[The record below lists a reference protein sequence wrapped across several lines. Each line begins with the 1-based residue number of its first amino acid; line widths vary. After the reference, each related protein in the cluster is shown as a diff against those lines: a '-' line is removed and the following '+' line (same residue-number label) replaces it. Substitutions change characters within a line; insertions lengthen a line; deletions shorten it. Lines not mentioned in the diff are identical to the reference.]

1 MGIYYPFLGG
11 GRTCNQ
17 ITTPLVYDESLSVEQ
32 QIACLFGK
40 IANIDSDFVTTVE
53 FDDFKSQIHAEQVAQ
68 TEQLEGYTDSE
79 IAKLDKELRDL
90 IAGSQVGLLIW
101 NVTVGR
107 YTGNVRAMRDF
118 FNDVTVHAIT
128 VAGGSENGQ
137 HMLECGAAYAPL
149 ILEQGQ
155 WYRMF
160 SSMFLHFGAPHLINN
175 MLVLFVLGQRL
186 EPVTGKI
193 KFFLIYIFGGLGG
206 NMLSLFFDMYAG
218 NASLSAGAS
227 GAVFA
232 VMGGM
237 IYVIIR
243 HRGRVADL
251 TVRQML
257 IMAAFSLYFGF
268 ASEGVDNVA
277 HIGGLL
283 SGFLIAVIL
292 YHPRK
297 IWKTVP

>member
-1 MGIYYPFLGG
+1 MEEIKKEPVTVLLILINTLIFL
-11 GRTCNQ
+11 
-17 ITTPLVYDESLSVEQ
+17 V
-32 QIACLFGK
+32 
-40 IANIDSDFVTTVE
+40 VE
-53 FDDFKSQIHAEQVAQ
+53 F
-68 TEQLEGYTDSE
+68 T
-79 IAKLDKELRDL
+79 
-90 IAGSQVGLLIW
+90 
-101 NVTVGR
+101 
-107 YTGNVRAMRDF
+107 
-118 FNDVTVHAIT
+118 
-128 VAGGSENGQ
+128 GGSENGP

-155 WYRMF
+155 WYRLF

>member
-1 MGIYYPFLGG
+1 MEEIKKEPVTVLLILINTLIFL
-11 GRTCNQ
+11 
-17 ITTPLVYDESLSVEQ
+17 V
-32 QIACLFGK
+32 
-40 IANIDSDFVTTVE
+40 VE
-53 FDDFKSQIHAEQVAQ
+53 F
-68 TEQLEGYTDSE
+68 T
-79 IAKLDKELRDL
+79 
-90 IAGSQVGLLIW
+90 
-101 NVTVGR
+101 
-107 YTGNVRAMRDF
+107 
-118 FNDVTVHAIT
+118 
-128 VAGGSENGQ
+128 GGSENGH

-155 WYRMF
+155 WYRLF

-283 SGFLIAVIL
+283 SGSLIAVIL

>member
-1 MGIYYPFLGG
+1 MEEIKKEPVTVLLILLNTLIFL
-11 GRTCNQ
+11 
-17 ITTPLVYDESLSVEQ
+17 I
-32 QIACLFGK
+32 
-40 IANIDSDFVTTVE
+40 VE
-53 FDDFKSQIHAEQVAQ
+53 F
-68 TEQLEGYTDSE
+68 T
-79 IAKLDKELRDL
+79 
-90 IAGSQVGLLIW
+90 
-101 NVTVGR
+101 
-107 YTGNVRAMRDF
+107 
-118 FNDVTVHAIT
+118 
-128 VAGGSENGQ
+128 GGSENGQ

-155 WYRMF
+155 WYRVF
-160 SSMFLHFGAPHLINN
+160 SSMFLQFGAPHLINN

-186 EPVTGKI
+186 EPAVGRLR
-193 KFFLIYIFGGLGG
+193 FLLIYIAGGLGG
-206 NMLSLFFDMYAG
+206 NFISLFWDMRTGDY
-218 NASLSAGAS
+218 SVSAGAS

-251 TVRQML
+251 TMKQML

-268 ASEGVDNVA
+268 ASEGVDNAA
-277 HIGGLL
+277 HAGGLL
-283 SGFLIAVIL
+283 CGFLAAVIF

>member
-1 MGIYYPFLGG
+1 MEEIKKEPVTVLLILLNTLIFL
-11 GRTCNQ
+11 
-17 ITTPLVYDESLSVEQ
+17 I
-32 QIACLFGK
+32 
-40 IANIDSDFVTTVE
+40 VE
-53 FDDFKSQIHAEQVAQ
+53 F
-68 TEQLEGYTDSE
+68 T
-79 IAKLDKELRDL
+79 
-90 IAGSQVGLLIW
+90 
-101 NVTVGR
+101 
-107 YTGNVRAMRDF
+107 
-118 FNDVTVHAIT
+118 
-128 VAGGSENGQ
+128 GGSENGQ

-155 WYRMF
+155 WYRVF

-186 EPVTGKI
+186 EPAVGRLR
-193 KFFLIYIFGGLGG
+193 FLLIYIAGGLGG
-206 NMLSLFFDMYAG
+206 NFISLFWDMRTGDY
-218 NASLSAGAS
+218 SVSAGAS

-251 TVRQML
+251 TMKQML

-268 ASEGVDNVA
+268 ASEGVDNAA
-277 HIGGLL
+277 HAGGLL
-283 SGFLIAVIL
+283 CGFLAAVIF

-297 IWKTVP
+297 ISKTVP

>member
-1 MGIYYPFLGG
+1 MEEIKKEPVTVLLILLNTLIFL
-11 GRTCNQ
+11 
-17 ITTPLVYDESLSVEQ
+17 I
-32 QIACLFGK
+32 
-40 IANIDSDFVTTVE
+40 VE
-53 FDDFKSQIHAEQVAQ
+53 F
-68 TEQLEGYTDSE
+68 T
-79 IAKLDKELRDL
+79 
-90 IAGSQVGLLIW
+90 
-101 NVTVGR
+101 
-107 YTGNVRAMRDF
+107 
-118 FNDVTVHAIT
+118 
-128 VAGGSENGQ
+128 GGSENGQ

-155 WYRMF
+155 WYRVF

-186 EPVTGKI
+186 EPAVGRLR
-193 KFFLIYIFGGLGG
+193 FLLIYIAGGLGG
-206 NMLSLFFDMYAG
+206 NSISLFWDMRTGDY
-218 NASLSAGAS
+218 SVSAGAS

-251 TVRQML
+251 TMKQML

-268 ASEGVDNVA
+268 ASEGVDNAA
-277 HIGGLL
+277 HAGGLL
-283 SGFLIAVIL
+283 CGFLAAVIF

>member
-1 MGIYYPFLGG
+1 MEEIKKEPVTVLLILLNTLIFL
-11 GRTCNQ
+11 
-17 ITTPLVYDESLSVEQ
+17 I
-32 QIACLFGK
+32 
-40 IANIDSDFVTTVE
+40 VE
-53 FDDFKSQIHAEQVAQ
+53 F
-68 TEQLEGYTDSE
+68 T
-79 IAKLDKELRDL
+79 
-90 IAGSQVGLLIW
+90 
-101 NVTVGR
+101 
-107 YTGNVRAMRDF
+107 
-118 FNDVTVHAIT
+118 
-128 VAGGSENGQ
+128 GGSENGQ

-155 WYRMF
+155 WYRVF

-186 EPVTGKI
+186 EPAVGRLR
-193 KFFLIYIFGGLGG
+193 FLLIYIAGGLGG
-206 NMLSLFFDMYAG
+206 NFISLFWDMRTGDY
-218 NASLSAGAS
+218 SVSAGAS

-243 HRGRVADL
+243 HRGRVVDL
-251 TVRQML
+251 TMKQML

-268 ASEGVDNVA
+268 ASEGVDNAA
-277 HIGGLL
+277 HAGGLL
-283 SGFLIAVIL
+283 CGFLAAVIF

>member
-1 MGIYYPFLGG
+1 MEEIKKEPVTVLLILLNTLIFL
-11 GRTCNQ
+11 
-17 ITTPLVYDESLSVEQ
+17 I
-32 QIACLFGK
+32 
-40 IANIDSDFVTTVE
+40 VE
-53 FDDFKSQIHAEQVAQ
+53 F
-68 TEQLEGYTDSE
+68 T
-79 IAKLDKELRDL
+79 
-90 IAGSQVGLLIW
+90 
-101 NVTVGR
+101 
-107 YTGNVRAMRDF
+107 
-118 FNDVTVHAIT
+118 
-128 VAGGSENGQ
+128 GGSENGQ
-137 HMLECGAAYAPL
+137 YMLECGAAYAPL

-155 WYRMF
+155 WYRVF

-186 EPVTGKI
+186 EPAVGRLR
-193 KFFLIYIFGGLGG
+193 FLLIYIAGGLGG
-206 NMLSLFFDMYAG
+206 NFISLFWDMRTGDY
-218 NASLSAGAS
+218 SVSAGAS

-251 TVRQML
+251 TMKQML

-268 ASEGVDNVA
+268 ASEGVDNAA
-277 HIGGLL
+277 HAGGLL
-283 SGFLIAVIL
+283 CGFLAAVIF

>member
-1 MGIYYPFLGG
+1 MNSNFQIITASYGKYFRNRCGKEAGIGRNKKRTCDSFTDPHKYADLSCGGIYRRLGE
-11 GRTCNQ
+11 R
-17 ITTPLVYDESLSVEQ
+17 
-32 QIACLFGK
+32 
-40 IANIDSDFVTTVE
+40 
-53 FDDFKSQIHAEQVAQ
+53 
-68 TEQLEGYTDSE
+68 
-79 IAKLDKELRDL
+79 
-90 IAGSQVGLLIW
+90 
-101 NVTVGR
+101 
-107 YTGNVRAMRDF
+107 
-118 FNDVTVHAIT
+118 
-128 VAGGSENGQ
+128 
-137 HMLECGAAYAPL
+137 AAYAPL
-149 ILEQGQ
+149 ILGQGQ

-218 NASLSAGAS
+218 NTSLSAGAS

>member
-1 MGIYYPFLGG
+1 MEEIKKEPVTVLLILINTLIFL
-11 GRTCNQ
+11 
-17 ITTPLVYDESLSVEQ
+17 V
-32 QIACLFGK
+32 
-40 IANIDSDFVTTVE
+40 VE
-53 FDDFKSQIHAEQVAQ
+53 F
-68 TEQLEGYTDSE
+68 T
-79 IAKLDKELRDL
+79 
-90 IAGSQVGLLIW
+90 
-101 NVTVGR
+101 
-107 YTGNVRAMRDF
+107 
-118 FNDVTVHAIT
+118 
-128 VAGGSENGQ
+128 GGSETGQ

>member
-1 MGIYYPFLGG
+1 MEEIKKEPVTVLLILLNTLIFL
-11 GRTCNQ
+11 
-17 ITTPLVYDESLSVEQ
+17 I
-32 QIACLFGK
+32 
-40 IANIDSDFVTTVE
+40 VE
-53 FDDFKSQIHAEQVAQ
+53 F
-68 TEQLEGYTDSE
+68 T
-79 IAKLDKELRDL
+79 
-90 IAGSQVGLLIW
+90 
-101 NVTVGR
+101 
-107 YTGNVRAMRDF
+107 
-118 FNDVTVHAIT
+118 
-128 VAGGSENGQ
+128 GGSENGQ

-155 WYRMF
+155 WYRVF

-186 EPVTGKI
+186 EPAVGRLG
-193 KFFLIYIFGGLGG
+193 FLLIYIAGGLGG
-206 NMLSLFFDMYAG
+206 NFISLFWDMRTGDY
-218 NASLSAGAS
+218 SVSAGAS

-251 TVRQML
+251 TMKQML

-268 ASEGVDNVA
+268 ASEGVDNAA
-277 HIGGLL
+277 HAGGLL
-283 SGFLIAVIL
+283 CGFLAAVIF

>member
-1 MGIYYPFLGG
+1 MEEIKKEP
-11 GRTCNQ
+11 
-17 ITTPLVYDESLSVEQ
+17 
-32 QIACLFGK
+32 
-40 IANIDSDFVTTVE
+40 VTV
-53 FDDFKSQIHAEQVAQ
+53 
-68 TEQLEGYTDSE
+68 
-79 IAKLDKELRDL
+79 
-90 IAGSQVGLLIW
+90 LLILI
-101 NVTVGR
+101 NTLIFLCGGF
-107 YTGNVRAMRDF
+107 T
-118 FNDVTVHAIT
+118 
-128 VAGGSENGQ
+128 GGSENGQ

-149 ILEQGQ
+149 ILEQGHGIGCLAVC
-155 WYRMF
+155 F
-160 SSMFLHFGAPHLINN
+160 CILGAPHLINN

-206 NMLSLFFDMYAG
+206 NMLSLFCVYVCRKTT
-218 NASLSAGAS
+218 SLSAGAS

>member
-1 MGIYYPFLGG
+1 MEEIKKEPVTVLLILLNTLIFL
-11 GRTCNQ
+11 
-17 ITTPLVYDESLSVEQ
+17 I
-32 QIACLFGK
+32 
-40 IANIDSDFVTTVE
+40 VE
-53 FDDFKSQIHAEQVAQ
+53 F
-68 TEQLEGYTDSE
+68 T
-79 IAKLDKELRDL
+79 
-90 IAGSQVGLLIW
+90 
-101 NVTVGR
+101 
-107 YTGNVRAMRDF
+107 
-118 FNDVTVHAIT
+118 
-128 VAGGSENGQ
+128 GGSENGQ
-137 HMLECGAAYAPL
+137 HMLECGVAYAPL

-155 WYRMF
+155 WYRVF

-186 EPVTGKI
+186 EPAVGRLR
-193 KFFLIYIFGGLGG
+193 FLLIYIAGGLGG
-206 NMLSLFFDMYAG
+206 NFISLFWDMRTGDY
-218 NASLSAGAS
+218 SVSAGAS

-251 TVRQML
+251 TMKQML

-268 ASEGVDNVA
+268 ASEGVDNAA
-277 HIGGLL
+277 HAGGLL
-283 SGFLIAVIL
+283 CGFLAAVIF

>member
-1 MGIYYPFLGG
+1 MVL
-11 GRTCNQ
+11 
-17 ITTPLVYDESLSVEQ
+17 
-32 QIACLFGK
+32 
-40 IANIDSDFVTTVE
+40 
-53 FDDFKSQIHAEQVAQ
+53 
-68 TEQLEGYTDSE
+68 
-79 IAKLDKELRDL
+79 
-90 IAGSQVGLLIW
+90 
-101 NVTVGR
+101 
-107 YTGNVRAMRDF
+107 
-118 FNDVTVHAIT
+118 
-128 VAGGSENGQ
+128 
-137 HMLECGAAYAPL
+137 
-149 ILEQGQ
+149 
-155 WYRMF
+155 
-160 SSMFLHFGAPHLINN
+160 PHLINN

-277 HIGGLL
+277 AYRRFVEWFPDRCNSL
-283 SGFLIAVIL
+283 SSQKNMENSSLTGSALKRDVS
-292 YHPRK
+292 
-297 IWKTVP
+297 TVCLSDLF

>member
-1 MGIYYPFLGG
+1 MEEIKKEPVTVLLILLNTLIFL
-11 GRTCNQ
+11 
-17 ITTPLVYDESLSVEQ
+17 I
-32 QIACLFGK
+32 
-40 IANIDSDFVTTVE
+40 VE
-53 FDDFKSQIHAEQVAQ
+53 F
-68 TEQLEGYTDSE
+68 T
-79 IAKLDKELRDL
+79 
-90 IAGSQVGLLIW
+90 
-101 NVTVGR
+101 
-107 YTGNVRAMRDF
+107 
-118 FNDVTVHAIT
+118 
-128 VAGGSENGQ
+128 GGSENGQ

-149 ILEQGQ
+149 ILEPGQ
-155 WYRMF
+155 WYRVL

-186 EPVTGKI
+186 EPAVGRLR
-193 KFFLIYIFGGLGG
+193 FLLIYIAGGLGG
-206 NMLSLFFDMYAG
+206 NFISLFWDMRTGDY
-218 NASLSAGAS
+218 SVSAGAS

-251 TVRQML
+251 TMKQML

-268 ASEGVDNVA
+268 ASEGVDNAA
-277 HIGGLL
+277 HAGGLL
-283 SGFLIAVIL
+283 CGFLAAVIF

>member
-1 MGIYYPFLGG
+1 MEEIKKEPVTVLLILLNTLIFL
-11 GRTCNQ
+11 
-17 ITTPLVYDESLSVEQ
+17 I
-32 QIACLFGK
+32 
-40 IANIDSDFVTTVE
+40 VE
-53 FDDFKSQIHAEQVAQ
+53 F
-68 TEQLEGYTDSE
+68 T
-79 IAKLDKELRDL
+79 
-90 IAGSQVGLLIW
+90 
-101 NVTVGR
+101 
-107 YTGNVRAMRDF
+107 
-118 FNDVTVHAIT
+118 
-128 VAGGSENGQ
+128 GGSENGQ

-155 WYRMF
+155 WYRVF

-186 EPVTGKI
+186 EPSFGRLR
-193 KFFLIYIFGGLGG
+193 FLLIYIAGGLGG
-206 NMLSLFFDMYAG
+206 NFISLFWDMRTGDY
-218 NASLSAGAS
+218 SVSAGAS

-251 TVRQML
+251 TMKQML

-268 ASEGVDNVA
+268 ASEGVDNAA
-277 HIGGLL
+277 HAGGLL
-283 SGFLIAVIL
+283 CGFLAAVIF

>member
-1 MGIYYPFLGG
+1 MEEIKKEPVTVLMILLNTLIFL
-11 GRTCNQ
+11 
-17 ITTPLVYDESLSVEQ
+17 I
-32 QIACLFGK
+32 
-40 IANIDSDFVTTVE
+40 VE
-53 FDDFKSQIHAEQVAQ
+53 F
-68 TEQLEGYTDSE
+68 T
-79 IAKLDKELRDL
+79 
-90 IAGSQVGLLIW
+90 
-101 NVTVGR
+101 
-107 YTGNVRAMRDF
+107 
-118 FNDVTVHAIT
+118 
-128 VAGGSENGQ
+128 GGSENGQ

-155 WYRMF
+155 WYRVF

-186 EPVTGKI
+186 EPAVGRLR
-193 KFFLIYIFGGLGG
+193 FLLIYIAGGLGG
-206 NMLSLFFDMYAG
+206 NFISLFWDMRTGDY
-218 NASLSAGAS
+218 SVSAGAS

-251 TVRQML
+251 TMKQML

-268 ASEGVDNVA
+268 ASEGVDNAA
-277 HIGGLL
+277 HAGGLL
-283 SGFLIAVIL
+283 CGFLAAVIF

>member
-1 MGIYYPFLGG
+1 MEEIKKEPVTVLLILLNTLIFL
-11 GRTCNQ
+11 
-17 ITTPLVYDESLSVEQ
+17 I
-32 QIACLFGK
+32 
-40 IANIDSDFVTTVE
+40 VE
-53 FDDFKSQIHAEQVAQ
+53 F
-68 TEQLEGYTDSE
+68 T
-79 IAKLDKELRDL
+79 
-90 IAGSQVGLLIW
+90 
-101 NVTVGR
+101 
-107 YTGNVRAMRDF
+107 
-118 FNDVTVHAIT
+118 
-128 VAGGSENGQ
+128 GGSENGQ

-155 WYRMF
+155 WYRIF

-186 EPVTGKI
+186 EPAVGRLR
-193 KFFLIYIFGGLGG
+193 FLLIYIAGGLGG
-206 NMLSLFFDMYAG
+206 NFISLFWDMRTGDYAV
-218 NASLSAGAS
+218 SAGAS

-251 TVRQML
+251 TMKQML

-268 ASEGVDNVA
+268 ASEGVDNAA
-277 HIGGLL
+277 HAGGLL
-283 SGFLIAVIL
+283 CGFLAAVIF

>member
-1 MGIYYPFLGG
+1 MEEIKKEPVTVLLILLNTLIFL
-11 GRTCNQ
+11 
-17 ITTPLVYDESLSVEQ
+17 I
-32 QIACLFGK
+32 
-40 IANIDSDFVTTVE
+40 VE
-53 FDDFKSQIHAEQVAQ
+53 F
-68 TEQLEGYTDSE
+68 T
-79 IAKLDKELRDL
+79 
-90 IAGSQVGLLIW
+90 
-101 NVTVGR
+101 
-107 YTGNVRAMRDF
+107 
-118 FNDVTVHAIT
+118 
-128 VAGGSENGQ
+128 GGSENGQ

-155 WYRMF
+155 WYRVF

-186 EPVTGKI
+186 EPAVGRLR
-193 KFFLIYIFGGLGG
+193 FLLIYIAGGLGG
-206 NMLSLFFDMYAG
+206 NFISLFWDMRTGDY
-218 NASLSAGAS
+218 SVSAGAS
-227 GAVFA
+227 GAFFA

-251 TVRQML
+251 TMKQML

-268 ASEGVDNVA
+268 ASEGVDNAA
-277 HIGGLL
+277 HAGGLL
-283 SGFLIAVIL
+283 CGFLAAVIF

>member
-1 MGIYYPFLGG
+1 MEEIKKEPVTVLLILINTLIFL
-11 GRTCNQ
+11 
-17 ITTPLVYDESLSVEQ
+17 V
-32 QIACLFGK
+32 
-40 IANIDSDFVTTVE
+40 VE
-53 FDDFKSQIHAEQVAQ
+53 F
-68 TEQLEGYTDSE
+68 T
-79 IAKLDKELRDL
+79 
-90 IAGSQVGLLIW
+90 
-101 NVTVGR
+101 
-107 YTGNVRAMRDF
+107 
-118 FNDVTVHAIT
+118 
-128 VAGGSENGQ
+128 GGSENGQ
-137 HMLECGAAYAPL
+137 HMLECGADYAPL

-283 SGFLIAVIL
+283 SGFLIAVIF